1 MRLVTVQA
9 QPGDTY
15 RSLAAKFLGDEGR
28 FGELAALNRPDGAD
42 VGVVAPLVPGRIVVL
57 PET

>member
-1 MRLVTVQA
+1 MRLTTIQA

-28 FGELAALNRPDGAD
+28 FEELAALNRPDGAA
-42 VGVVAPLVPGRIVVL
+42 VGVVAPLEPGKIVVL
-57 PET
+57 PQV